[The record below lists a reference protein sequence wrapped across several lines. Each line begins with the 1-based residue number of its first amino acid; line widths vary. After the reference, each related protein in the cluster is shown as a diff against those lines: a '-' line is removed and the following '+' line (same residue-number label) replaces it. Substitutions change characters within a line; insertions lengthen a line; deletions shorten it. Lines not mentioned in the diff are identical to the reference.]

1 MMADLQLV
9 AQADRP
15 NAGRDIEAGVPL
27 DAERLQRDRSIGAA
41 DQHIGAGAKVQRTA
55 FDEPKTKPSRRDI
68 AGQRADL
75 NAALRIAPAHRS
87 PRCRSPKPATQSP

>member
-41 DQHIGAGAKVQRTA
+41 DQHIGAGAKV
-55 FDEPKTKPSRRDI
+55 
-68 AGQRADL
+68 
-75 NAALRIAPAHRS
+75 
-87 PRCRSPKPATQSP
+87 